1 MKPWWSPA
9 LLQITLTGLIY
20 HCYRSWTLVG
30 GHRLVNHMIVVGA
43 SSLRRTLDYLPYDL
57 RVKYR
62 RFTFAKS
69 GLSLNPNNVSKLKK
83 LQWLLRNGFLKSRE
97 IILWHDVI
105 NNSITK
111 NPKNFN
117 TKCSPEQLTEIITN
131 FQHQIAAIIYIR
143 RDGTPHIFEK
153 LRKTKPLIIDAI
165 KRLLSKQKQNDIDTV
180 VALSKLH
187 PPPSLELKL
196 LNKVLSK
203 RHNLRS
209 LVLQQR
215 SKSRKRPTKSKRAAA
230 KKKQA
235 AQSSSH

>member
-1 MKPWWSPA
+1 M
-9 LLQITLTGLIY
+9 
-20 HCYRSWTLVG
+20 
-30 GHRLVNHMIVVGA
+30 NHMIVVGA

-83 LQWLLRNGFLKSRE
+83 LQWLLRNGSLKSRE

-131 FQHQIAAIIYIR
+131 FQYQIAAIIYIR

-165 KRLLSKQKQNDIDTV
+165 KRLLSKQKQNDIDTD

-196 LNKVLSK
+196 LNKVPSK